1 MDRKVALNLDL
12 SLRRASSLITKL
24 QPVEATRLLGELLER
39 FPGNKRALALL
50 SDVNAKAKS
59 SLSRE
64 TLLTLQN
71 LVQSRRAGDA
81 LEIAKTLPAMAFGS
95 ADLQMILGQ
104 AHASLNRRT
113 EAVEHFDL
121 ATLLQPRQSSY
132 WLAAGNDAFLV
143 QDLSR
148 AIHCFEKAHFL
159 EPKNLDALNNL
170 GMALSAQK
178 RFAEADAVF
187 ATASAL
193 DPSSVRVAYNRGNF
207 FRDAGR
213 LEDAIA
219 AYHLVLS
226 IDPRHFFAANNL
238 GTVSHQLGHDVEAE
252 AAYLKAV
259 QARPNYA
266 QAHRNLSAVHRYNPD
281 DPLIPI
287 IDNQLSATL
296 DERDRMYLNFARSKA
311 HEDCSEFPQA
321 FDRLVA
327 ANSIRKKLLNYTIA
341 TDELLFT
348 MLRHLFSAPLKPLE
362 VPESKPRPVFVLGMM
377 RSGTTLVEQILSSHS
392 AVHGGGE
399 LETLGSLC
407 LPLMETF
414 HDTKQNPTS
423 SVLQGLRGR
432 YLDELTVLAQGAA
445 VITDKMPSN
454 FLWIGFILAS
464 LPEAKIIHMRR
475 DPVATCW
482 SIFKH
487 YFSSNGNGYAFD
499 LKDVAAYYHLYAQL
513 MQHWHDLFP
522 GRILDVPYET
532 LTEEPETWSRKI
544 VEFSGLPWEE
554 ACLDFHM
561 NKRAVRTASAS
572 QVRKKMYK
580 GSSEAWMKYETQ
592 LASLKADLEK
602 TSQS

>member
-1 MDRKVALNLDL
+1 M
-12 SLRRASSLITKL
+12 SLRKAASLATQRRPIEAANIIT
-24 QPVEATRLLGELLER
+24 EILER
-39 FPGNKRALALL
+39 FPSNSRAWGLLADIQKMALA
-50 SDVNAKAKS
+50 
-59 SLSRE
+59 SLSKE
-64 TLLTLQN
+64 TLLMLQA
-71 LVQSRRAGDA
+71 LLRGGRAD
-81 LEIAKTLPAMAFGS
+81 EIIRLSTTFQPVAFGS
-95 ADLQMILGQ
+95 ADLQMILG
-104 AHASLNRRT
+104 HANAALNRRF
-113 EAVEHFDL
+113 EATQHFDF
-121 ATLLQPRQSSY
+121 ATMLQPRQSAY
-132 WLAAGNDAFLV
+132 WLAAGNDAYLA
-143 QDLSR
+143 QELSR
-148 AIHCFEKAHFL
+148 AIHCFDKASLL
-159 EPKNLDALNNL
+159 EPKNLDVLNNL
-170 GMALSAQK
+170 GMALAGANVVD
-178 RFAEADAVF
+178 RADAVF
-187 ATASAL
+187 AEAAAL

-219 AYHLVLS
+219 SYQQVLATEPQHAS
-226 IDPRHFFAANNL
+226 AANNL
-238 GTVSHQLGHDVEAE
+238 GTVLHQLGRDMDAE
-252 AAYLKAV
+252 GAYLKAV
-259 QARPNYA
+259 EARPNYA

-296 DERDRMYLNFARSKA
+296 NERDRMYLNFARSKA

-321 FDRLVA
+321 FDRLVE

-348 MLRHLFSAPLKPLE
+348 TLRDLFSAPVKPLE
-362 VPESKPRPVFVLGMM
+362 VPETKPRPVFVLGMM

-392 AVHGGGE
+392 AVHGAGE
-399 LETLGSLC
+399 LETLGALC

-414 HDTKQNPTS
+414 HATKQRLTS
-423 SVLQGLRGR
+423 ADLQGLRKR
-432 YLDELTVLAQGAA
+432 YIDELTGLAQGAA

-499 LKDVAAYYHLYAQL
+499 LKDVAAYYHLYSQL

>member
-1 MDRKVALNLDL
+1 MDSKVALNLDL
-12 SLRRASSLITKL
+12 SLRRASFLITKL
-24 QPVEATRLLGELLER
+24 QLVEAARLLGELLER
-39 FPGNKRALALL
+39 FPGNKRAIALL
-50 SDVNAKAKS
+50 SEISAKAKS
-59 SLSRE
+59 SISRE
-64 TLLTLQN
+64 TLQTLQK

-81 LEIAKTLPAMAFGS
+81 LEIAKNLPAMAFGS
-95 ADLQMILGQ
+95 ADLHMILGQ
-104 AHASLNRRT
+104 AHAALNRRAD
-113 EAVEHFDL
+113 AVQHFDFS
-121 ATLLQPRQSSY
+121 TTLQPRQSPY
-132 WLAAGNDAFLV
+132 WLAAGNDAYLV
-143 QDLSR
+143 QDWGR
-148 AIHCFEKAHFL
+148 AIKCLDKASLL
-159 EPKNLDALNNL
+159 EPQNLDVLNNL
-170 GMALSAQK
+170 GMALAGANLVD
-178 RFAEADAVF
+178 RADAVF
-187 ATASAL
+187 AEAAAL

-219 AYHLVLS
+219 SYQQVLATEPQHAS
-226 IDPRHFFAANNL
+226 AANNL
-238 GTVSHQLGHDVEAE
+238 GNVLHQLGRDMDAE
-252 AAYLKAV
+252 GAYLKAV
-259 QARPNYA
+259 EARPNYA

-296 DERDRMYLNFARSKA
+296 NERDRMYLNFARSKA

-321 FDRLVA
+321 FDRLVE

-348 MLRHLFSAPLKPLE
+348 TLRDLFSAPVEPLE

-392 AVHGGGE
+392 AVHGAGE
-399 LETLGSLC
+399 LETLGALC

-414 HDTKQNPTS
+414 HATKQCPTS
-423 SVLQGLRGR
+423 ADLQGLRKR
-432 YLDELTVLAQGAA
+432 YVDELTGLAQGAA

-499 LKDVAAYYHLYAQL
+499 LKDVAAYYHLYSQL

-580 GSSEAWMKYETQ
+580 GSSEAWMKYEAQ

-602 TSQS
+602 KSHS

>member
-1 MDRKVALNLDL
+1 MDSKVALNLDL

-24 QPVEATRLLGELLER
+24 QPVEAARLLGELLER
-39 FPGNKRALALL
+39 FPGNKRAIALL
-50 SDVNAKAKS
+50 SEISAKAKS
-59 SLSRE
+59 SISRE
-64 TLLTLQN
+64 TLQTLQK

-81 LEIAKTLPAMAFGS
+81 LEIAKNLPAMAFGS
-95 ADLQMILGQ
+95 ADLHMILGQ
-104 AHASLNRRT
+104 AHAALNRRA
-113 EAVEHFDL
+113 EAVQHFDFS
-121 ATLLQPRQSSY
+121 TTLQPRQSPY
-132 WLAAGNDAFLV
+132 WLAAGNDAYLV
-143 QDLSR
+143 QDWGR
-148 AIHCFEKAHFL
+148 AIKCLDKASLL
-159 EPKNLDALNNL
+159 EPQNLDVLNNL
-170 GMALSAQK
+170 GMALAGANLVD
-178 RFAEADAVF
+178 RADAVF
-187 ATASAL
+187 AEAAAL

-219 AYHLVLS
+219 SYQQVLATEPQHAS
-226 IDPRHFFAANNL
+226 AANNL
-238 GTVSHQLGHDVEAE
+238 GTVLHQLGRDMDAE
-252 AAYLKAV
+252 GAYLKAV
-259 QARPNYA
+259 EARPNYA

-296 DERDRMYLNFARSKA
+296 NERDRMYLNFARSKA

-321 FDRLVA
+321 FDRLVE
-327 ANSIRKKLLNYTIA
+327 ANSIRNKLLNYTIA

-348 MLRHLFSAPLKPLE
+348 TLRDLFSAPLKPLE

-392 AVHGGGE
+392 AVHGAGE
-399 LETLGSLC
+399 LETLGALC

-414 HDTKQNPTS
+414 HATKQRPTS
-423 SVLQGLRGR
+423 TDLQGLRKR
-432 YLDELTVLAQGAA
+432 YVDELTGLAQGAA

-499 LKDVAAYYHLYAQL
+499 LKDVAAYYHLYSQL

-532 LTEEPETWSRKI
+532 LTEEPETWSRRI

-580 GSSEAWMKYETQ
+580 GSSEAWMKYEAQ

-602 TSQS
+602 KSHG